1 MIENVEE
8 KVLKIEEEIRNLK
21 LNKETLQKDLNK
33 TEVEKGVIENS
44 IKTLENE
51 LSSVFNLDFYDEKI
65 VEDLIKK
72 LEIEIEEKEKSI
84 NVE

>member
-1 MIENVEE
+1 MIDNIEE
-8 KVLKIEEEIRNLK
+8 KVLKIEAEIQTLK
-21 LNKETLQKDLNK
+21 QNKETLQKDLNK

-44 IKTLENE
+44 IKTLEKE
-51 LSSVFNLDFYDEKI
+51 LSIIFNLDFYDEKI

-72 LEIEIEEKEKSI
+72 LETEIEEKEKSI